1 MIKKVGDFKIK
12 ALNCI
17 SPSQYHSAI
26 SCPYKLVL
34 ANSFGY
40 QTLLPLNANTYFGSI
55 IHKMIELISKGV
67 INSEQTFSENWTE
80 LINKKE
86 EELKVKGLG
95 RITPLKYF
103 VSDFALKKNQIKN
116 ILQKRQEKLNRSS
129 ITSSS
134 KFYPE
139 KRLENSDKS
148 IAGIADLIIE
158 NDSETTILDF
168 KTGNI
173 YSDAINESGISEQV
187 VKKEYEIQL
196 KLYAHLYFL
205 MYEKY
210 PKALFIV
217 TLSNDFIEVE
227 FTNSDCEKIYSE
239 ALNFIASINDFIT
252 KNDIAAI
259 ANPTTDNCKYCSYR
273 PACSFYSN
281 WLTVNFEAVNDLF
294 GKIEKVNQFNND
306 TLGLQ
311 LKAQDKQILING
323 LPLAQ
328 IMDFE
333 YLLGKNVILYN
344 LKKTK
349 QSINAT
355 ANSFTVVYEYS

>member
-1 MIKKVGDFKIK
+1 MIQKLSDHKIK
-12 ALNCI
+12 NLNRI

-40 QTLLPLNANTYFGSI
+40 QPLLPLNANSHFGSI

-67 INSEQTFSENWTE
+67 INDEQTFSENWTD

-86 EELKVKGLG
+86 EELKGKGLAS
-95 RITPLKYF
+95 ITPLKYF

-116 ILQKRQEKLNRSS
+116 ILRKKQEKISHS
-129 ITSSS
+129 TKTSSS

-148 IAGIADLIIE
+148 ITGIADLIIE
-158 NDSETTILDF
+158 NDSGTTILDF
-168 KTGNI
+168 KTGKI
-173 YSDAINESGISEQV
+173 YSDAIDESGITEQV
-187 VKKEYEIQL
+187 VKKEYEVQL

-205 MYEKY
+205 MNGKY

-227 FTNSDCEKIYSE
+227 FENTDCEIIYSE
-239 ALNFIASINDFIT
+239 ALNFLATTNSFIT
-252 KNDIAAI
+252 KGDMKSIAK
-259 ANPTTDNCKYCSYR
+259 PSMENCKYCSYR

-281 WLTVNFEAVNDLF
+281 WLTTNFEVVNDLF
-294 GKIEKVNQFNND
+294 GTIEKVNQFSND

-311 LKAQDKQILING
+311 LQTQDKQVLING
-323 LPLAQ
+323 LS
-328 IMDFE
+328 MEKKKDFE
-333 YLLGKNVILYN
+333 SLIGKNVILYN

-349 QSINAT
+349 QSLNAT
-355 ANSFTVVYEYS
+355 ANNFTVIYE

>member
-1 MIKKVGDFKIK
+1 MIQKLSDPKIK
-12 ALNCI
+12 NLNRI

-40 QTLLPLNANTYFGSI
+40 QSLLPLNANAHFGSI

-67 INSEQTFSENWTE
+67 INDEQTFSDNWIY
-80 LINKKE
+80 LIGKKE
-86 EELKVKGLG
+86 EELKGKGLVS
-95 RITPLKYF
+95 ITPLKYF

-116 ILQKRQEKLNRSS
+116 ILQKRQDKINHSS
-129 ITSSS
+129 KTSSS

-139 KRLENSDKS
+139 KILENSDKS
-148 IAGIADLIIE
+148 ITGIADLVIE
-158 NDSETTILDF
+158 NDSGTTIVDF
-168 KTGNI
+168 KTGKI
-173 YSDAINESGISEQV
+173 YSDAIDESGITEQV

-205 MYEKY
+205 MNGKY

-227 FTNSDCEKIYSE
+227 FENSDCEKIYSE
-239 ALNFIASINDFIT
+239 ALDFLATTNSFIT
-252 KNDIAAI
+252 KNDMKSIAK
-259 ANPTTDNCKYCSYR
+259 PSMENCKYCSYR

-281 WLTVNFEAVNDLF
+281 WLTTNFEAVNDLF
-294 GKIEKVNQFNND
+294 GTIEKVNQFSND

-311 LKAQDKQILING
+311 VQTQDKQVLING
-323 LPLAQ
+323 LS
-328 IMDFE
+328 MEKKNDFE
-333 YLLGKNVILYN
+333 SLIGKNVILYN
-344 LKKTK
+344 LKKTR
-349 QSINAT
+349 QSLNAT
-355 ANSFTVVYEYS
+355 ATNFTIIYE